1 MKRLL
6 IVSVLGVVAF
16 ATASRGV
23 DSDRVSAAPEAA
35 PEAAPKAGPDVF
47 WHTDLAAANAEA
59 VESGK
64 PLLIVF
70 R

>member
-1 MKRLL
+1 MQRLL

-16 ATASRGV
+16 AIASRGV
-23 DSDRVSAAPEAA
+23 NSARVSAAPQ
-35 PEAAPKAGPDVF
+35 AGSSAGSDVF